1 MEREWVVNARIGH
14 AFVPGF
20 LGSRLL
26 LHISVVEQAL
36 IRYFGGNDVAA
47 AQAVVEVDSS
57 VVRTV
62 VEGSSARGRWVVGNS
77 VVERSAVGNSAVG
90 NSKEVAEVEGNS
102 AVGTFAA
109 GSSQEVVED
118 SSAAGG
124 YLARSSLEDMA
135 QAYMVDVDNRLRAL
149 CALQD
154 WEMAG
159 FRRNCRSI
167 PDS

>member
-1 MEREWVVNARIGH
+1 MNARTGH
-14 AFVPGF
+14 AFVLGF
-20 LGSRLL
+20 LESRLL
-26 LHISVVEQAL
+26 LHRRAVEQAR
-36 IRYFGGNDVAA
+36 IRNLGGNDVAA

-57 VVRTV
+57 VVGTA

-77 VVERSAVGNSAVG
+77 VVESSAVG
-90 NSKEVAEVEGNS
+90 NSKEVAEVEGS
-102 AVGTFAA
+102 FAA
-109 GSSQEVVED
+109 GSFAAGSWQEVVVVGD

-124 YLARSSLEDMA
+124 YLARSSPEDMA
-135 QAYMVDVDNRLRAL
+135 QAYMVDVDSRPRAL
-149 CALQD
+149 CALQN